1 MGKRSNARA
10 AAALADENKDTA
22 DLRWWLQKEPH
33 VPIFA
38 NVQALGDYSR
48 SRQNQDLY
56 YACLYDDAELAG
68 LVQGDTQI
76 ISDTP
81 QTMTTNIVRREVDL
95 FVSKMT
101 KNRPVP
107 MALTTGGNYGQQR
120 RAKTLTKFFEG
131 VLDSVGYW
139 KTRQLRLR
147 DAAIFGSGIARNYRV
162 GKKLVHERKFPWELR
177 VSPIDALHGRPRS
190 LYFRH
195 HVDRLVL
202 TDRYP
207 KFKEKIRTAES
218 RGTEDS
224 WDTSLDRMHDVVL
237 VEEAIHLPNGEIEYN
252 ADDEVLDAKDGA
264 YALTISNATL
274 ERGDYIRDYFGIS
287 KFDFSPPVMG
297 WWGEGMVRQL
307 AGLQYE
313 VNAIGLRLQEQGFL
327 TGSYV
332 LVPAGSGIETDTL
345 DNGALTIVR
354 YEGQKPEWVAPP
366 PWHPEFFSYYQNLR
380 GQFASDITGS
390 SGASRGEGLPPGID
404 SGKAMRT
411 YHEINDERLI
421 PAGREDERDSVD
433 TAWQLFDLMEEVFEE
448 QGEKGEKYSVKVD
461 KRQDGRSSLEEID
474 YAKVRM
480 DRDSFTL
487 RTFPTSFLASTPEDR
502 WQQVSEMA
510 EKGLFSQDE
519 MLTLLDFPDIQ
530 RVLNLRGSPRR
541 AVEAIIEEFLNPDT
555 PTPKVAPEPAMNL
568 DIVVALGTL
577 AYLEAKWIDKAE
589 EAQTAP
595 LLNFV
600 LVAKAMRDG
609 ELEEDTEP
617 GTGGLSPDEA
627 MANGGVGPQPGSQ
640 DPNALA
646 GEAMPGLA
654 AEQGPLMAPPTGG
667 PPMPPNAIAPGSM
680 PPVGGM

>member
-10 AAALADENKDTA
+10 AAALESEKNVE
-22 DLRWWLQKEPH
+22 DLRWWLRKEPH

-38 NVQALGDYSR
+38 NVQALGQYSR
-48 SRQNQDLY
+48 ARQNQDLY

-68 LVQGDTQI
+68 LVQGDARI
-76 ISDTP
+76 VSDTP

-120 RAKTLTKFFEG
+120 RAKSLTKFFEG

-162 GKKLVHERKFPWELR
+162 GKRLVHERKFPWELR
-177 VSPIDALHGRPRS
+177 VSPIDALHGKPRA

-207 KFKEKIRTAES
+207 KFAEKIRLAES

-237 VEEAIHLPNGEIEYN
+237 VEEAVHLPNGDVEF
-252 ADDEVLDAKDGA
+252 DDDGDVEDAKDGA
-264 YALTISNATL
+264 WALCISNATL
-274 ERGDYIRDYFGIS
+274 ENGDYIRDYHGIS

-390 SGASRGEGLPPGID
+390 SGASRGEGLPAGID

-411 YHEINDERLI
+411 YHELNDERLI

-433 TAWQLFDLMEEVFEE
+433 TAWQLFDLMEEIHGEL
-448 QGEKGEKYSVKVD
+448 GEKGEKYTVKVD
-461 KRQDGRSSLEEID
+461 KRQDGRSSLDEID

-480 DRDSFTL
+480 DRDNFTL

-541 AVEAIIEEFLNPDT
+541 AVEAIIEEFLDPET

-577 AYLEAKWIDKAE
+577 AYLEAKWIDKAPE
-589 EAQTAP
+589 SSTAP

-600 LVAKAMRDG
+600 LTARAMRDG
-609 ELEEDTEP
+609 DLQQESEM
-617 GTGGLSPDEA
+617 GVGGISPDGVE
-627 MANGGVGPQPGSQ
+627 ANGGIGPQPGDQ
-640 DPNALA
+640 GMLPGP
-646 GEAMPGLA
+646 GEAMPGIA
-654 AEQGPLMAPPTGG
+654 AEQGPLVAPPAAA
-667 PPMPPNAIAPGSM
+667 PMPENAVAPGFM
-680 PPVGGM
+680 PPPGGM